1 MGVAG
6 SPDIFQSKMSEL
18 MMALEYVQTYLDD
31 HLIISKRYLKDHLFK
46 LRLVL
51 LKLRSAGLKI
61 KATKSIFCS
70 FKTEYLCYILTKK
83 CIKPQT
89 NKIDLILALTPPTKV
104 KELRTF
110 LGMNQYYRDM

>member
-51 LKLRSAGLKI
+51 IKQGTAGLKI
-61 KATKSIFCS
+61 NAAKSTFCS
-70 FKTEYLCYILTKK
+70 LETKYLGYTLTRR
-83 CIKPQT
+83 CIKP
-89 NKIDLILALTPPTKV
+89 
-104 KELRTF
+104 
-110 LGMNQYYRDM
+110 